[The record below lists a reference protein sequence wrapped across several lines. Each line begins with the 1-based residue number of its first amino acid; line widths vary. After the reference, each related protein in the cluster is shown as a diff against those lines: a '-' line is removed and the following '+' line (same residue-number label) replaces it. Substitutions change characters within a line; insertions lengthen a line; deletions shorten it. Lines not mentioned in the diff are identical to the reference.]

1 MALHCPATL
10 LIVEEGALVGAL
22 EAPAATYGPWD
33 AGIDVVGELEHLA
46 DVHRGERV
54 LVTVGPGGV
63 EEVLRSVGRAAPHDE
78 RGGRLRLEVGDDGW
92 VVLPWEPAAS
102 A

>member
-10 LIVEEGALVGAL
+10 LLVEEGALVGGL
-22 EAPAATYGPWD
+22 DAPAAAYGPWD
-33 AGIDVVGELEHLA
+33 VGTDVVAELEHLA
-46 DVHRGERV
+46 DLHRGERV
-54 LVTVGPGGV
+54 LVTIGRGGV
-63 EEVLRSVGRAAPHDE
+63 AEVLRSVGRAAPRDE
-78 RGGRLRLEVGDDGW
+78 PAGRLRLEVGDDGW